1 MSSNKLTV
9 NIGFGN
15 SVIKSDISAVVQ
27 PNSAPIK
34 RFIKRKL
41 EEGAAIDATM
51 GKKLRA
57 VIALSSGFV
66 VLSAI
71 SVPSLISRIE
81 SEDE

>member
-1 MSSNKLTV
+1 MSNKLTV

-15 SVIKSDISAVVQ
+15 SVVRADITAVVQ

-34 RFIKRKL
+34 RFIKRSQ
-41 EEGAAIDATM
+41 EAGRVIDATM

-57 VIALSSGFV
+57 VIALRSDYV

-71 SVPSLISRIE
+71 SVSSLISRL
-81 SEDE
+81 EDE

>member
-1 MSSNKLTV
+1 MSNKIML

-15 SVIKSDISAVVQ
+15 SVERAGIRVIVQ

-34 RFIKRKL
+34 RYVKQKQV
-41 EEGAAIDATM
+41 EGLLIDATM

-57 VIALSSGFV
+57 VIVMESGQV

-71 SVPSLISRIE
+71 SVASLILRV
-81 SEDE
+81 EDE

>member
-1 MSSNKLTV
+1 ML

-15 SVIKSDISAVVQ
+15 AVDRKDIRVLVQ

-34 RFIKRKL
+34 RFIKQKQ
-41 EEGAAIDATM
+41 EEGLLIDATM

-57 VIALSSGFV
+57 VIVLGCGNV

-71 SVPSLISRIE
+71 SVASLVSRIE
-81 SEDE
+81 DEYDK

>member
-1 MSSNKLTV
+1 MSNKITL

-15 SVIKSDISAVVQ
+15 AVEKKDIKAIVQ

-34 RFIKRKL
+34 RFIKQKQDQGL
-41 EEGAAIDATM
+41 VIDATM

-57 VIALSSGFV
+57 VIALGSGYV

-71 SVPSLISRIE
+71 SVSSLISRIE
-81 SEDE
+81 DE

>member
-1 MSSNKLTV
+1 MSNKLTV

-15 SVIKSDISAVVQ
+15 SVIKSDVTALVQ
-27 PNSAPIK
+27 PNSAPVK

-41 EEGAAIDATM
+41 EEGALIDATM

-57 VIALSSGFV
+57 VIALRSGYV

-71 SVPSLISRIE
+71 SVSSLQSRIE
-81 SEDE
+81 DE